1 MDIIYEDKDII
12 VVDKPAGIAVQ
23 TANIAREDI
32 VSKVKNHICTEHGTN
47 DPYLGIVHR
56 LDQPVRGLLVFA
68 LNRKAAAKLSSQISE
83 KSFVKRYHAIVNGI
97 IKERGPVVLEHYLIK
112 DKDNLARIVAKDSKG
127 AKRAVLS
134 YKVKGVDEKNDISF
148 LDIRL
153 MTGRYH
159 QIRAQL
165 SAIGHPIVNDIKYG
179 GRETDPALLCGYF
192 GSSGKKTDN
201 SLQRSSNA
209 ICLCACYLSFIHP
222 SDGSRMEFGI

>member
-1 MDIIYEDKDII
+1 MDILYEDKDII

-23 TANIAREDI
+23 TANIAKDDI
-32 VSKVKNHICTEHGTN
+32 VSIIKNHISDKYGVN

-83 KSFVKRYHAIVNGI
+83 KNFVKRYHAIVNGI
-97 IKERGPVVLEHYLIK
+97 IKEQGQITLEHYLIK
-112 DKDNLARIVAKDSKG
+112 DKDNLTRIVTKDLKG

-159 QIRAQL
+159 QIRAQF
-165 SAIGHPIVNDIKYG
+165 SGIGHPIANDMKYG
-179 GRETDPALLCGYF
+179 GQSVDPALLYRF
-192 GSSGKKTDN
+192 FKSSRNSMDDSMKKP
-201 SLQRSSNA
+201 SYA
-209 ICLCACYLSFIHP
+209 ICLYAYYLSFIHP
-222 SDGSRMEFGI
+222 SDGSRREFKI